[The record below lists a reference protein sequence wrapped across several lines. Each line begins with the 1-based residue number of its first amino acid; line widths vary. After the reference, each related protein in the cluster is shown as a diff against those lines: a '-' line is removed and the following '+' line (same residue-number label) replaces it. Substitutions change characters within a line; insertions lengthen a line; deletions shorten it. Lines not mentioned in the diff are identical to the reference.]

1 MRCLRNSRNFAL
13 ALLRSP
19 VKERG
24 LAEGRKCAS
33 TEQKG
38 VARANLKVFT
48 WQTGKASDVTCSQ
61 SVSHGWSAIFRS
73 PFLPRRQSLIKK
85 VKWRREGKRGSWS
98 SVRPLASASSVRYIN
113 QLMAATPAAL
123 FLLLLLPLL
132 SLPFL
137 HYWRLPST
145 RYFHRIWS
153 SQISKLDICL
163 VNRGN

>member
-1 MRCLRNSRNFAL
+1 MRSLRNSRNFAL

-61 SVSHGWSAIFRS
+61 SVTVD
-73 PFLPRRQSLIKK
+73 RQS
-85 VKWRREGKRGSWS
+85 
-98 SVRPLASASSVRYIN
+98 SV
-113 QLMAATPAAL
+113 
-123 FLLLLLPLL
+123 
-132 SLPFL
+132 
-137 HYWRLPST
+137 LPS
-145 RYFHRIWS
+145 FHGDS
-153 SQISKLDICL
+153 L
-163 VNRGN
+163 